1 MASSREM
8 KNMGYI
14 YPEELEMA
22 TNGARAKRTAAKAVN
37 YAEGSSS
44 ADSTVGPVGCTT
56 IKPKK
61 PFKIKKWEP
70 AEPYLDA
77 EQVNKHFPNKY
88 VLKGK
93 KSLSPEDVV
102 HVAQEE
108 DVREQQFE
116 ATADKKRS
124 ADAPADGEPQSKVSR
139 TDHQA

>member
-8 KNMGYI
+8 KNIGYI

-22 TNGARAKRTAAKAVN
+22 TNGARSKRTAVKAVN
-37 YAEGSSS
+37 YAEGSSG
-44 ADSTVGPVGCTT
+44 ADSTVGLVGCTT

-70 AEPYLDA
+70 REPYSDA
-77 EQVNKHFPNKY
+77 EQVNKYFPNKY

-93 KSLSPEDVV
+93 KGFPQEDVI

-108 DVREQQFE
+108 DLMKQSEG
-116 ATADKKRS
+116 TPDKKRS
-124 ADAPADGEPQSKVSR
+124 ADTPADGEPQSKVSR